1 MGALPP
7 PGDVDSY
14 VAGVRRALATSCAVQ
29 DVTLA
34 GRPVIVGSRK
44 DFRLRWLATQLATTV
59 TVASFDSAVD
69 LATLDS
75 YLGAAGREAQL
86 ATGRLAGLQRGS
98 ASVAIA
104 VMPELTAVASDW
116 ATRPHG
122 NAFASVA
129 YPVAVGL
136 RDRQVLEPVRMRV
149 GRMFQSF
156 LRELVQQVTAEPLG
170 QQPVT

>member
-1 MGALPP
+1 MSAIPT

-14 VAGVRRALATSCAVQ
+14 VAGVRRALATSCTVQ
-29 DVTLA
+29 EVTLA

-59 TVASFDSAVD
+59 TVASFDSEVD

-86 ATGRLAGLQRGS
+86 VTGGLAGLQRGS
-98 ASVAIA
+98 AAVAIA
-104 VMPELTAVASDW
+104 VLPELTAVASDW
-116 ATRPHG
+116 ATLPHG
-122 NAFASVA
+122 HAFASVG

-136 RDRQVLEPVRMRV
+136 RDRRVLEPVRMRL

-156 LRELVQQVTAEPLG
+156 LHELVQQVAAEPLG
-170 QQPVT
+170 QLPDT